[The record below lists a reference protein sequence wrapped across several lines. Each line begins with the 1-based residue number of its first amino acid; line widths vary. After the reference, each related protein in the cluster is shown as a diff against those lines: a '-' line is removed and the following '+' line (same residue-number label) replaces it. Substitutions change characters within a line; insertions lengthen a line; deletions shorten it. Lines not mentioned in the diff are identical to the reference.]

1 MRLIGRKVH
10 FVGKY
15 NCAKGPL
22 MLLLFQY
29 PQMWFSPKQ
38 ICEIAGVK
46 LSSARAQCHRM
57 YKIRLENTLQP
68 PYLERRMVGNRFS
81 QYYYEYKL
89 APGGKNWVI
98 GAIRS
103 GMPVDKYVKE
113 AEEWQKRREN
123 NG

>member
-1 MRLIGRKVH
+1 
-10 FVGKY
+10 
-15 NCAKGPL
+15 
-22 MLLLFQY
+22 
-29 PQMWFSPKQ
+29 
-38 ICEIAGVK
+38 
-46 LSSARAQCHRM
+46 
-57 YKIRLENTLQP
+57 
-68 PYLERRMVGNRFS
+68 MVGNRFS

-103 GMPVDKYVKE
+103 GMTVDKYVKE